1 MNGNEKTWLF
11 LSRRRRF
18 SPLFFASQI
27 HKQQPI
33 FHFLTRHNYLGLP
46 FIFFFAQWIIFLTE
60 LWQVLSKVYSLTS
73 FWLWAASLVTQWLDS
88 FGAVAAGFPHYFLH
102 PEFINRN
109 CFFHFLTGHN
119 YLGLPFLFFFA
130 RWIIFPT
137 ELWQILSKVY
147 SLTSFWLR
155 GVSLVIQWVDSFWA
169 VAVGSPYCFS
179 HPKFINSN
187 QFFIS

>member
-1 MNGNEKTWLF
+1 MVHYCSTKLKMNGNEKTWLF

-60 LWQVLSKVYSLTS
+60 V
-73 FWLWAASLVTQWLDS
+73 
-88 FGAVAAGFPHYFLH
+88 
-102 PEFINRN
+102 
-109 CFFHFLTGHN
+109 
-119 YLGLPFLFFFA
+119 
-130 RWIIFPT
+130 
-137 ELWQILSKVY
+137 WQILSKVY

-155 GVSLVIQWVDSFWA
+155 AASLVIQWLDSFWA
-169 VAVGSPYCFS
+169 VAAGSPHCFS

-187 QFFIS
+187 QFFISWLVTIISGFLLYFSLHSGLFSKPSFYRF